1 MADSSE
7 NELCFTR
14 SALATGDTED
24 ADGGNSGVLVG
35 MAEGILWRDG
45 NGEVGANGNEMIAR
59 RRAREPGYLFKRN
72 GKDGKICGDQGV
84 AHGVELQ
91 VSAKAI
97 NKAWAAER
105 FQVMKNDGDTGTG
118 GF

>member
-1 MADSSE
+1 
-7 NELCFTR
+7 
-14 SALATGDTED
+14 
-24 ADGGNSGVLVG
+24 
-35 MAEGILWRDG
+35 
-45 NGEVGANGNEMIAR
+45 
-59 RRAREPGYLFKRN
+59 
-72 GKDGKICGDQGV
+72 V

-105 FQVMKNDGDTGTG
+105 FHVMKNDGNTGTG